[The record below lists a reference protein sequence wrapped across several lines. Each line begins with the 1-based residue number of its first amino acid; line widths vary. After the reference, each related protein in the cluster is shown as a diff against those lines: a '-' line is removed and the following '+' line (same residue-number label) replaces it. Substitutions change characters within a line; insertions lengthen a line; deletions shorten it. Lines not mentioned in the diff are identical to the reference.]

1 MNTSTLRRSLCAL
14 TFFSLAARAE
24 PTAEVT
30 FVYGQVVIVSGG
42 NPKPI
47 STGTI
52 FHHGE
57 VLRTGPKSTAII
69 TLNEGSKVKLNENS
83 VLLASQLDEGAAAGG
98 NVDIELQAGS
108 AFAKVQKRKENKFRI
123 HTKSATMGVRGTEF
137 FAGVSAPDDKGDLW
151 MCVREGSVEVTDNAT
166 EQSVLV
172 PAGKGVSKPA
182 GKPITDARSYAWTK
196 KLNWNMNPG
205 NGTVFNKVPMDSVY
219 LDLLKRDYD

>member
-1 MNTSTLRRSLCAL
+1 MTFSSLHRSLFAL
-14 TFFSLAARAE
+14 ALAAFAVHAE

-30 FVYGQVVIVSGG
+30 FVHGQVVIISGG

-47 STGTI
+47 TTGQI

-57 VLRTGPKSTAII
+57 VLRTGPKSTAIV

-83 VLLASQLDEGAAAGG
+83 VLLASQLDEGAATGG
-98 NVDIELQAGS
+98 AVDIELQAGS
-108 AFAKVQKRKENKFRI
+108 AFAKVTKRKENKFRI

-151 MCVREGSVEVTDNAT
+151 MCVREGSVEVTDDAT

-182 GKPITDARSYAWTK
+182 GKPISDVRAYAWTK

-205 NGTVFNKVPMDSVY
+205 SGSVFNKVPMDAVY